1 MMFLYIIFNF
11 NNIIPVILTLVG
23 NLIFYLFIKN
33 KVDKSIEENKIAYS
47 GVFREKIDIYRELLN
62 KTYSIK
68 KELYRIQYVGTIEDL
83 NKLMYDINDY
93 IKFYT
98 INQPFL
104 SDKMLTNFIII
115 RDEFQNIFDEFY
127 KHFSNNKDL
136 EEFFKASSKLKE
148 NNPFDKIEQ
157 QIISEMK
164 TDLKIDK
171 TKSKK

>member
-1 MMFLYIIFNF
+1 MFLNISFNF
-11 NNIIPVILTLVG
+11 NTIIPVILTLVG

-47 GVFREKIDIYRELLN
+47 GVFKEKIDIYRELLD

-68 KELYRIQYVGTIEDL
+68 KELYRIQYVGTKEDL
-83 NKLMYDINDY
+83 EKLMTVINDY

-104 SDKMLTNFIII
+104 SDEMLNNFKII
-115 RDEFQNIFDEFY
+115 RLEFQNIFDEFY
-127 KHFSNNKDL
+127 KHFSNHGNL
-136 EEFFKASSKLKE
+136 EEFFKASAKLKE
-148 NNPFDKIEQ
+148 DNPFDKIEK
-157 QIISEMK
+157 QIILEMK

-171 TKSKK
+171 RKSKK

>member
-1 MMFLYIIFNF
+1 MFLNITFNF
-11 NNIIPVILTLVG
+11 NTIIPVILTLVG

-47 GVFREKIDIYRELLN
+47 GVFKEKIDIYRELLD

-68 KELYRIQYVGTIEDL
+68 KELYRIQYVGTKEDL
-83 NKLMYDINDY
+83 EKLMTDINDY

-104 SDKMLTNFIII
+104 SDQMLNNFKII
-115 RDEFQNIFDEFY
+115 RQEFQNIFDEFY
-127 KHFSNNKDL
+127 KHFSNHNNL
-136 EEFFKASSKLKE
+136 EEFFKASAKLKE
-148 NNPFDKIEQ
+148 DNPFDKIEK
-157 QIISEMK
+157 QIILEMK

-171 TKSKK
+171 RKSKK